1 MDDNS
6 LKRQELTDELRRA
19 RNWILGV
26 GILMVV
32 VDQIIFQ
39 YQVSKYNASGPLV
52 DELRNQ
58 LFLIDGVVL
67 AFFVGMY
74 FLARVKP
81 VLGCVLAL
89 VGFWGIQLYAAS
101 LDGGSIT
108 QGIIIK
114 VLFTMAL
121 IKGIKSA
128 SRAEQL
134 QGELGKVFE

>member
-1 MDDNS
+1 MEDAGKQ
-6 LKRQELTDELRRA
+6 LELTQELRRA

-32 VDQIIFQ
+32 VDQILFAVMVPS
-39 YQVSKYNASGPLV
+39 YAPSDLV
-52 DELRNQ
+52 REARNQ
-58 LFLIDGVVL
+58 LFLIDGLVL

-89 VGFWGIQLYAAS
+89 IGFWGVQLWAAS
-101 LDGGSIT
+101 QEGGSIT
-108 QGIIIK
+108 NGIIVK

-134 QGELGKVFE
+134 QSELGKVFE

>member
-1 MDDNS
+1 MEDNA
-6 LKRQELTDELRRA
+6 LKRQELSDELRRA

-32 VDQIIFQ
+32 VDQIYFA
-39 YQVSKYNASGPLV
+39 VMDKTGAPEELV
-52 DELRNQ
+52 REVRNQ
-58 LFLIDGVVL
+58 LLLIDGLVL

-89 VGFWGIQLYAAS
+89 VGFWGVQIWAAS
-101 LDGGSIT
+101 QPGGSIT
-108 QGIIIK
+108 QGILIK
-114 VLFTMAL
+114 ILFTMAL
-121 IKGIKSA
+121 VKGIKSA

-134 QGELGKVFE
+134 QSELGKVFE